1 MNDES
6 QNVFP
11 SKVLAQ
17 ARGVKAARSPWGPD
31 SNLVA
36 IYLFFGGDK
45 IGIRLKCA
53 DSWEGTKESY
63 LSLPGDENKWHSM
76 KRQNSPTKI
85 WQNKRLNL
93 LLTVRYFCFHHVAT
107 VSFLLSKTCPF
118 VVSTVIHNYLVV
130 IMLILRP
137 ILLDRETVDN
147 WCKIAINKQKNTIEL
162 LHNSA

>member
-1 MNDES
+1 MGPRLEPS
-6 QNVFP
+6 RYLCVF
-11 SKVLAQ
+11 
-17 ARGVKAARSPWGPD
+17 WG
-31 SNLVA
+31 
-36 IYLFFGGDK
+36 FF
-45 IGIRLKCA
+45 GIRLKCA

-63 LSLPGDENKWHSM
+63 LSLPGDENKWPSM

-93 LLTVRYFCFHHVAT
+93 LLTVRYFCFHHVAI

-147 WCKIAINKQKNTIEL
+147 WCKIAINKQKKTIEL
-162 LHNSA
+162 LHNTA

>member
-1 MNDES
+1 MNPRTFSHRKSLLKLE
-6 QNVFP
+6 
-11 SKVLAQ
+11 VLRRPGAHGAQ
-17 ARGVKAARSPWGPD
+17 TRTQS
-31 SNLVA
+31 LFMC
-36 IYLFFGGDK
+36 FFGEDK

-63 LSLPGDENKWHSM
+63 LSLPGDENKWPSM

-85 WQNKRLNL
+85 WLNKRLNL
-93 LLTVRYFCFHHVAT
+93 LLTVRYFCFHHVST

-130 IMLILRP
+130 IMLIPRP

-147 WCKIAINKQKNTIEL
+147 WCKIAINKQKKTIEL